1 MSFVTEFIRQIEN
14 NPAYLHVG
22 LMCLATIAVGVF
34 TVIIHS
40 KTPDDD
46 ECFSETQE
54 KSLEK
59 FNEET
64 VKEEF
69 TNYEEDDDDNHP
81 DMVLVIRTNYKVGSQ
96 LIKDNAVIQFVDF
109 YPARFV
115 VLREKDLER
124 YHIIDTYAQE
134 ENEEAEGSPEEKK
147 AKGSPEE
154 KKAEGAWGAAC
165 PPEEDQSQSS
175 KAGRRNSL

>member
-22 LMCLATIAVGVF
+22 LMCLATIAVGIV

-46 ECFSETQE
+46 ECFSEKQE

-59 FNEET
+59 FNEDT

-69 TNYEEDDDDNHP
+69 TNYEDDSTEDDSQHP
-81 DMVLVIRTNYKVGSQ
+81 DMVLVIRTNYKIGSQ

-109 YPARFV
+109 YPARFM

-134 ENEEAEGSPEEKK
+134 EDAQDE
-147 AKGSPEE
+147 
-154 KKAEGAWGAAC
+154 KAE
-165 PPEEDQSQSS
+165 EDPVVQ
-175 KAGRRNSL
+175 RRNSL